1 MTKRAESGRRRDAN
15 MKAHI
20 VMRVAVAFGVSALFW
35 SASSFAQQVD
45 TNPPLPNVLLLIDNS
60 GSMERMIDGTI
71 PESNPANACNC
82 IDNGPGVAPT
92 CTFPDSSN
100 MLATSP
106 SPNRWNT
113 LQQVMTGSLAAQS
126 GARTGFNCV
135 AMPRAA
141 NSTFSQEYQIAGNV
155 PYDLNYYLNYH
166 RMVAEDTTAGTGA
179 AAVACVVGPG
189 PLAGAT
195 SPNGVGPVG
204 AALSAGGAATDYS
217 TGSLIDSHYGNLTSS
232 RGGTCNFT
240 QLPDGIISNTTAYMR
255 YGLMTF
261 DSDPDPHT
269 GVTTGSPIQ
278 VATAPFTGMWSYFPG
293 WNTGSSCDFSAWGAQ
308 SPNCQGTPANCS
320 TLQNMAVGARNAAA
334 PPWEGRMVA
343 FPTSSG
349 PTQAQINTEVGQ
361 VILGSRPYGGTPL
374 AGMFTAAQYFFQGD
388 PTGPQSDPFVHS
400 TSGSPCRKEFII
412 LVTDGAPNLDLQPS
426 CSAGASG
433 EGGVSGHCPFNT
445 PQQIAANLFNNGV
458 PNGAQQSI
466 TTYVIGFATS
476 SFTND
481 GGSLVDCKALVT
493 SGTFTSS
500 CTPST
505 PGGPLPDPTYAPCCA
520 LENIAVAGAPA
531 GGHAFFAQSPQD
543 LQAALQT
550 IIGQIGT
557 AQTTRTTPAFSPV
570 LSSTGNAQE
579 YSAWFQPTIG
589 SPWTGDITRTTYTC
603 PATPNSGPPAPTPPV
618 VNNGDDFST
627 NINVTPANRKF
638 VTIQPS
644 GNDGTQSIRPYAP
657 TTPSDGLSF
666 ETATVSAPTAASAV
680 LTGTAPSAATLGI
693 LPGTPVGNSYP
704 YTPVNGTGTEY
715 LTQAQARQMVLSFI
729 FGQGEP
735 SLPSDF
741 GWVSRCPSCGAGNTG
756 AGASSAFGDIYH
768 AQPAVVGAPE
778 SLLDDASYSGFR
790 TFITTTAGGGD
801 AGLGS
806 SPRRPVV
813 YAATNDGL
821 LHAFFADDTTKV
833 NNESWAMLMPL
844 GMPQLVNSYPAT
856 DKLLLDGSPVVK
868 DVVWTRTGIN
878 STDCGSGRTVTGPPG
893 TGTCPW
899 HTMLVA
905 GYGSTQRGYYAV
917 DVTDPVTPA
926 FQWQLTAMP
935 SGNYQ
940 IFGAHSATPA
950 IATVNIGGAEV
961 GVAVLPGGSDG
972 SPTSTTASCERIHHH
987 TGTGSDSQPY
997 NASAPFYQERANVR
1011 CWGPGAVYTAPV
1023 EGRSLSIVRLD
1034 TGEIVRVFARATG
1047 GSAGHGDFNAADTL
1061 LTKGVVTDTQ
1071 LDSPMTGTPIVYPND
1086 VGAVATRIFVGDS
1099 DGTVWRFDV
1108 SNPDPTK
1115 WFGDAFLDLYNSD
1128 ADTQAATLSWN
1139 DGQPFDVPMVASL
1152 DNTGSLVLNIASGTT
1167 QAFDTTGIEFLYS
1180 VSEKVGGQG
1189 TMASPTKL
1197 RASVNWFW
1205 TPAIPTP
1212 ATPPTSTTTPSPL
1225 LQGERVS
1232 GPMTVFA
1239 GTLYFTTY
1247 YAGSPTTGCTP
1258 GRAKLWGF
1266 DFIKPEPGGTLGQ
1279 GGNRLLTCSATQD
1292 WLDPGFSCTTP
1303 GVQSQ
1308 VVPGVAILATPACS
1322 TTSTQVIPGG
1332 GNHTALSNVAASAFS
1347 LQFNVPQTTGA
1358 PQTVSQPLPN
1368 PVGPTVIDSWAS
1380 VVE

>member
-1 MTKRAESGRRRDAN
+1 

-20 VMRVAVAFGVSALFW
+20 VMRIAVAFGASTLFW
-35 SASSFAQQVD
+35 SAASFAQQVD
-45 TNPPLPNVLLLIDNS
+45 ANPPLPNVLLLIDNS

-82 IDNGPGVAPT
+82 VDNGPNNPPT

-100 MLATSP
+100 MLASSP

-141 NSTFSQEYQIAGNV
+141 NGTFSQEYQIAGIP

-166 RMVAEDTTAGTGA
+166 RMVAEDTTLGTGA

-189 PLAGAT
+189 QLPGAT
-195 SPNGVGPVG
+195 SPNGVGPV
-204 AALSAGGAATDYS
+204 ATALSAGGAATDYS
-217 TGSLIDSHYGNLTSS
+217 PGTSLMNAHYGMLNSTT
-232 RGGTCNFT
+232 RGGACQFT
-240 QLPDGIISNTTAYMR
+240 QLPDGIITNTTSYMR
-255 YGLMTF
+255 FGLMMF
-261 DSDPDPHT
+261 DSDPDPGT
-269 GVTTGSPIQ
+269 GITIGSPI
-278 VATAPFTGMWSYFPG
+278 VVGPTPFTGMWSYFPG
-293 WNTGSSCDFSAWGAQ
+293 WNAGTSCNFFPWGAP
-308 SPNCQGTPANCS
+308 SSTCQGDPVGCATP
-320 TLQNMAVGARNAAA
+320 QWMAVGARNPAA

-349 PTQAQINTEVGQ
+349 PTQAQINTEIGQ

-374 AGMFTAAQYFFQGD
+374 AGMLTAARYFFQGD
-388 PTGPQSDPFVHS
+388 PAGPQSDPFVHS

-412 LVTDGAPNLDLQPS
+412 LITDGAPNLDLQPS
-426 CSAGASG
+426 CNSLASD
-433 EGGVSGHCPFNT
+433 GGVGGLCPFDT
-445 PQQIAANLFNNGV
+445 PRNIVTNLYNNGV
-458 PNGAQQSI
+458 PNGAQQFI

-476 SFTND
+476 SFAND
-481 GGSLVDCKALVT
+481 NGALVDCRSLIT
-493 SGTFTSS
+493 NGTLAST
-500 CTPST
+500 CNPTP
-505 PGGPLPDPTYAPCCA
+505 PAVMDPTYAPCCA
-520 LENIAVAGAPA
+520 LEQIAVAGEPTMPSP

-543 LQAALQT
+543 LQTALQT
-550 IIGQIGT
+550 ILGQIGT
-557 AQTTRTTPAFSPV
+557 SQTTRTTPAFSPV

-579 YSAWFQPTIG
+579 YSASFQPNVGT
-589 SPWTGDITRTTYTC
+589 PWTGDIVRTTYAC
-603 PATPNSGPPAPTPPV
+603 PATPNSGPPVANAPV
-618 VNNGDDFST
+618 AAHGDDFST
-627 NINVTPANRKF
+627 NINLAPANRNF

-644 GNDGTQSIRPYAP
+644 SNDGTQSIRPYAP
-657 TTPSDGLSF
+657 TTASDGLSF
-666 ETATVSAPTAASAV
+666 ETATVSAPTNASGV
-680 LTGTAPSAATLGI
+680 ITSTSPSAATLGI
-693 LPGTPVGNSYP
+693 LPGSPVAGNAYP
-704 YTPVNGTGTEY
+704 YTPVSGGATEY
-715 LTQAQARQMVLSFI
+715 LTQSQARAMVLSFV

-735 SLPSDF
+735 SLPTDF
-741 GWVSRCPSCGAGNTG
+741 GWVSRCPSCGPGNTG
-756 AGASSAFGDIYH
+756 AAASSAFGDIYH
-768 AQPAVVGAPE
+768 AEPAVIGAPE
-778 SLLDDASYSGFR
+778 ALLDDASYSGFR
-790 TFITTTAGGGD
+790 TFVTTTAGGGD
-801 AGLGS
+801 GGAGS

-821 LHAFFADDTTKV
+821 LHAFFADDQTAV

-844 GMPQLVNSYPAT
+844 GMPQLVQSYPAT
-856 DKLLLDGSPVVK
+856 DKFLLDGSPVVK
-868 DVVWTRTGIN
+868 DVVWNRTGIN
-878 STDCGSGRTVTGPPG
+878 STACGSGTTVTGPPG

-905 GYGSTQRGYYAV
+905 GYGSTQQGYYAV
-917 DVTDPVTPA
+917 DVTNPTTPA
-926 FQWQLTAMP
+926 FQWQLTQMP

-940 IFGAHSATPA
+940 IFGKHSATPA
-950 IATVNIGGAEV
+950 IATVNINGAEV

-987 TGTGSDSQPY
+987 TPTVPDSEPS
-997 NASAPFYQERANVR
+997 NSSAPFYLERSNVR
-1011 CWGPGAVYTAPV
+1011 CWGSTATYTDAV

-1047 GSAGHGDFNAADTL
+1047 GTSTHGDFNASDTL
-1061 LTKGVVTDTQ
+1061 LVKNVVTDTQ
-1071 LDSPMTGTPIVYPND
+1071 LDSPMTGTPVVYPND

-1115 WFGDAFLDLYNSD
+1115 WFGDAFLDLYNAD
-1128 ADTQAATLSWN
+1128 ADTQATSWN

-1167 QAFDTTGIEFLYS
+1167 QTFDTTGIEYLYS

-1205 TPAIPTP
+1205 SPALPPP
-1212 ATPPTSTTTPSPL
+1212 ATPPSSNTMTPSPL
-1225 LQGERVS
+1225 LEGERVS

-1247 YAGSPTTGCTP
+1247 YAGNPALSCTP

-1266 DFIKPEPGGTLGQ
+1266 DFINPYVGAIGLGGK
-1279 GGNRLLTCSATQD
+1279 RLLTCSGSQD
-1292 WLDPGFSCTTP
+1292 WLDPGFSCAMP
-1303 GVQSQ
+1303 GTQQ
-1308 VVPGVAILATPACS
+1308 AVVPGVAILATPACS
-1322 TTSTQVIPGG
+1322 TATTGAVAGG
-1332 GNHTALSNVAASAFS
+1332 VTHTALSNVSASAFA
-1347 LQFNVPQTTGA
+1347 LQFNVPQANGAA
-1358 PQTVSQPLPN
+1358 PQTVSAPLTN